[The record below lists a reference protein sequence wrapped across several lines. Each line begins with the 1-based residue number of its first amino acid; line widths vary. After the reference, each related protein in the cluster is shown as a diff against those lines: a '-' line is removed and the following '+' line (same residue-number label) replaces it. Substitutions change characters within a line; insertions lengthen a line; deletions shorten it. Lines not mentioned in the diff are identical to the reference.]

1 MDYAEVYR
9 RLSYETAVITFL
21 KKDGTV
27 RIMLGTRNLN
37 TVDLKYGFQGPVL
50 GGHDRRC
57 NINNGNMAVFDL
69 AIGDARSFSISRVL
83 DIQWAGMVD
92 TIEKYDEVFNNY
104 VEYKNKYE
112 SSKPTQIDLDSM
124 DNMGGN

>member
-37 TVDLKYGFQGPVL
+37 TVGLKYGFQGPVL

-112 SSKPTQIDLDSM
+112 SSKSTQIDLDSM
-124 DNMGGN
+124 DSMGGN